1 MSLTTIAEPFVSA
14 KAWIVAVNC
23 EEAAVVIRLCTVA
36 TRFSGATAAATIDV
50 VAVEITES
58 SETEEVVPSAA
69 TIVALTA
76 FSETAAPGAAFSTL
90 VAAVCVLELFSALVE
105 LAANAVKEVDTHKIA
120 ASPKAIIFF
129 FI

>member
-36 TRFSGATAAATIDV
+36 TRFSGVAAAAAIDV

-90 VAAVCVLELFSALVE
+90 VAAVCVLELFSVLVE